1 MKTCTYPIAEIVP
14 HAAPMILL
22 DEVMDYDETTL
33 RAAVTIRETSL
44 FFDGSGVPG
53 YIGIEY
59 MAQACGAHVGVLARD
74 LGVQVRIGFLLGT
87 RQYKIHAPQFGRG
100 ERLIV
105 SVALIYRDDEMGS
118 FDCRIDIGDRCVG
131 EARLNVYQ
139 PRNDKSMQAAIGHD

>member
-1 MKTCTYPIAEIVP
+1 MKTCPYPIAEIVP

-22 DEVMDYDETTL
+22 DEALDYDETNL
-33 RAAVTIRETSL
+33 RAAVTIRETSI
-44 FFDGSGVPG
+44 FFDGGFVPA
-53 YIGIEY
+53 YVGIEY

-74 LGVQVRIGFLLGT
+74 SGVPVRVGFLLGT
-87 RQYKIHAPQFGRG
+87 RQYKIHVPQFRLG

-118 FDCRIDIGDRCVG
+118 FDCRIDIGDRCAG

-139 PRNDKSMQAAIGHD
+139 PRDDRSMQAVNAS